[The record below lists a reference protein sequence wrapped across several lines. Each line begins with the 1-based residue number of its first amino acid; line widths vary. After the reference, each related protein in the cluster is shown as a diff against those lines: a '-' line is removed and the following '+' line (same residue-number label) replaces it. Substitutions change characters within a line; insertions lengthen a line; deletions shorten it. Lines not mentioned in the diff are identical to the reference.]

1 MKLRLS
7 RSGLR
12 LRLTVE
18 DISAL
23 RLGQP
28 ISVSTQFPNGLFV
41 CRLTA
46 VPEEVGA
53 VLTDHG
59 IVVTIPAATLGDL
72 EAGRPVSAG
81 LQTPSEALDVL
92 IEKDRRPDHP

>member
-12 LRLTVE
+12 LRLTAD

-28 ISVSTQFPNGLFV
+28 ISEPAQFPNGLFV
-41 CRLTA
+41 CSLTA
-46 VPEEVGA
+46 VPEDVGA
-53 VLTDHG
+53 ALTDHG
-59 IVVTIPAATLGDL
+59 IAVTIPAASLGDL
-72 EAGRPVSAG
+72 EAGRSVSAR
-81 LQTPSEALDVL
+81 LQTPGKALDVL
-92 IEKDRRPDHP
+92 IEKDRRPDRR